1 MTRISTASE
10 NSLTLY
16 YMQLN
21 QSAEQNLN
29 AEIST
34 GYSAQTYSQIA
45 PQAAQLEQY
54 RAEVSQQQSYI
65 NTINTAS
72 TSMQTMQ
79 LSLQQILSQVQSFTS
94 NLANSAY
101 STQAP
106 TVQTQAASL
115 LQQVAGY
122 LNVQDGSNYLFAG
135 TNTQTPPVDLS
146 NLPQGAAATLTDS
159 VGGPPSTGGYYNGGA
174 TNSPV
179 QIDAQVSVN
188 YSVNADNPAFEN
200 IIRAL
205 NFIAQSGS
213 FSSDQPH
220 RPGQRHPGRPDARE
234 RLSDPDR
241 DQRQPRAAA
250 GADEERRDA
259 ASEHAHHRAE
269 QHRHHRRGEPGDG
282 DHPAAK
288 PGDADPGILLGDQH
302 HPEAEPGQ
310 FHGLTRLARRLRRT
324 TGC

>member
-146 NLPQGAAATLTDS
+146 NLPQGAAATLTDL

-213 FSSDQPH
+213 FSPTNPTDQANVTQADQMLENASQTLTGISGNLALQQAQMKNAETLH
-220 RPGQRHPGRPDARE
+220 QSTLTIAQNSIGTIDAVNQATAITQLQSLE
-234 RLSDPDR
+234 TQIQASYSATSIIQKLSLVNFM
-241 DQRQPRAAA
+241 
-250 GADEERRDA
+250 G
-259 ASEHAHHRAE
+259 
-269 QHRHHRRGEPGDG
+269 
-282 DHPAAK
+282 
-288 PGDADPGILLGDQH
+288 
-302 HPEAEPGQ
+302 
-310 FHGLTRLARRLRRT
+310 
-324 TGC
+324 

>member
-188 YSVNADNPAFEN
+188 YSVTADNPAFEN

-213 FSSDQPH
+213 FSPTNPTDQANVTQADQMLENASQTLTGISGNLALQQAQMKNAETLH
-220 RPGQRHPGRPDARE
+220 QSTLTIAQNSIGTIDAVNQATAITQLQSLE
-234 RLSDPDR
+234 TQIQASYSATSIIQKLSLVNFM
-241 DQRQPRAAA
+241 
-250 GADEERRDA
+250 G
-259 ASEHAHHRAE
+259 
-269 QHRHHRRGEPGDG
+269 
-282 DHPAAK
+282 
-288 PGDADPGILLGDQH
+288 
-302 HPEAEPGQ
+302 
-310 FHGLTRLARRLRRT
+310 
-324 TGC
+324 